1 MEYKGIIQDIINM
14 AKKDKKRI
22 VLPEATD
29 IRVLKAASVVQKEN
43 IADVILVGDKNNIQK
58 ICLENNIEISNVSIE
73 ENLNSDK
80 LDEYA
85 NKLFKLREKKGLTL
99 EKAYELLK
107 DEVYFATMMVNENH
121 ADGMVSG
128 AIHTTSDT
136 LRPALQII
144 KTRENVKSVSSFFIM
159 QTSNEKLG
167 AKGKFIFSDCG
178 LIVTPTED
186 EMVDIVTES
195 YNSFKTFIQVE
206 PKIAL
211 LSYSTK
217 GSAKIKDEEKF
228 KNVIS
233 RVKEKNEN
241 ILIDGELQLDAA
253 IIKEVGSFKAPE
265 SKVAGDANV
274 LIFPN
279 LEAGNIG
286 YKLAQRFGNMLAL
299 GPITQGLNKPVNDLS
314 RGCSFE
320 DIIGVVA
327 ITCVQASMN
336 K

>member
-1 MEYKGIIQDIINM
+1 MEYKGIIYDIINM

-29 IRVLKAASVVQKEN
+29 IRVLKAANIIQKEN
-43 IADVILVGDKNNIQK
+43 IADVILVGDKENIEK
-58 ICLENNIEISNVSIE
+58 IALENNIDISDIIIKN
-73 ENLNSDK
+73 NLESSK

-85 NKLFKLREKKGLTL
+85 NKLFKLRERKGLTL
-99 EKAYELLK
+99 KNSYELLK
-107 DEVYFATMMVNENH
+107 DEVYFATMMINEND

-144 KTRENVKSVSSFFIM
+144 KTRKNVNSVSSFFIM
-159 QTSNEKLG
+159 QTQNKQLG
-167 AKGKFIFSDCG
+167 ENGKFIFSDCG
-178 LIVTPTED
+178 LIVEPTED
-186 EMVDIVTES
+186 EMVDIITES
-195 YNSFKTFIQVE
+195 YNSFKTFIKKE

-217 GSAKIKDEEKF
+217 GSAKIKDADKV

-233 RVKEKNEN
+233 KVKEKNKN
-241 ILIDGELQLDAA
+241 ILIDGEFQLDAA
-253 IIKEVGSFKAPE
+253 IIKDVAKIKVPK
-265 SKVAGDANV
+265 SKVAGEANV

-279 LEAGNIG
+279 LESGNIG
-286 YKLAQRFGNMLAL
+286 YKIAQRFGNMLAL

-314 RGCSFE
+314 RGCSVE
-320 DIIGVVA
+320 DIIGVAA
-327 ITCVQASMN
+327 ITCVQASNN

>member
-1 MEYKGIIQDIINM
+1 MEYKGIIEDIINM

-29 IRVLKAASVVQKEN
+29 IRVLKAASIIQKEN
-43 IADVILVGDKNNIQK
+43 IADIILVGDKNNIQK
-58 ICLENNIEISNVSIE
+58 ICLENNIDISNVSIE

-85 NKLFKLREKKGLTL
+85 NKLFELREKKGLTL
-99 EKAYELLK
+99 ENAYELLK
-107 DEVYFATMMVNENH
+107 DEVYFATMMVNEKD

-144 KTRENVKSVSSFFIM
+144 KTRKDVNSVSSFFIM
-159 QTSNEKLG
+159 QTQNENLG
-167 AKGKFIFSDCG
+167 EKGKFIFSDCG
-178 LIVTPTED
+178 LIVEPTED

-195 YNSFKTFIQVE
+195 YNSFKTFIQTE

-228 KNVIS
+228 RNIIS
-233 RVKEKNEN
+233 RVKEKNNN

-265 SKVAGDANV
+265 SKVAGEANV

-286 YKLAQRFGNMLAL
+286 YKIAQRFGNMLAL

-327 ITCVQASMN
+327 ITCVQASDN